1 MLKKLLTHRGCHAH
15 ASDGYIGTVEDFYVD
30 DKCWELRYL
39 VLNTG
44 KFPLGR
50 KVLVPATAI
59 DTFDPR
65 ARVVTLKQTVQE
77 IHNGPEIDVDRPVYR
92 QLHDLE
98 VNYTSWVTHWIPQHD
113 LPAPETNPMPTGDAH
128 LRSLN
133 NVCKYTVMAFDGRV
147 GSIADMVVDSDA
159 WHIPLV
165 IIDTVHYLAAGQ
177 VVLPS
182 VHFKAIR
189 VEDREISIDLFKD
202 DVAKA
207 PRIDAGVVPETHVKS
222 VA

>member
-1 MLKKLLTHRGCHAH
+1 MLRQLRLHRGCHAH
-15 ASDGYIGTVEDFYVD
+15 ASDGYIGTVEDFYFD
-30 DKCWELRYL
+30 DRHWDLRYL

-50 KVLVPATAI
+50 KVLVPPTAI
-59 DTFDPR
+59 DTFDPQ
-65 ARVVTLKQTVQE
+65 AQVVSLRQSMQE
-77 IHNGPEIDVDRPVYR
+77 IQNSPEIDVDRPVYR

-98 VNYTSWVTHWIPQHD
+98 VNYTSWVTHWTPQHD
-113 LPAPETNPMPTGDAH
+113 LPAPEANPMPTGDAH

-147 GSIADMVVDSDA
+147 GSVADLVVDSET

-165 IIDTVHYLAAGQ
+165 ILDTTHYLAADK

-182 VHFKAIR
+182 SDFKAIR
-189 VEDREISIDLFKD
+189 VEDREISVDLYKD
-202 DVAKA
+202 DVLRA
-207 PRIDAGVVPETHVKS
+207 PRIDASLPLESYVRS
-222 VA
+222 AA

>member
-1 MLKKLLTHRGCHAH
+1 MLRQLRLHRGCHAH
-15 ASDGYIGTVEDFYVD
+15 ASDGYIGTVEDFYFD
-30 DKCWELRYL
+30 DRRWELRYL

-50 KVLVPATAI
+50 KVLVPPSAI
-59 DTFDPR
+59 DTFDPQAQVISLR
-65 ARVVTLKQTVQE
+65 QSMQE
-77 IHNGPEIDVDRPVYR
+77 IQNSPQIDVDRPVYR

-113 LPAPETNPMPTGDAH
+113 LPAPEASPMPTGDAH

-147 GSIADMVVDSDA
+147 GSVADLVVDSET

-165 IIDTVHYLAAGQ
+165 ILDTTHYLAADK
-177 VVLPS
+177 VVLPTS
-182 VHFKAIR
+182 DLKAIR
-189 VEDREISIDLFKD
+189 VEDREISVDLYKE
-202 DVAKA
+202 DVLRA
-207 PRIDAGVVPETHVKS
+207 PRIDASLPLESYLKS
-222 VA
+222 AA